1 MRTRGRNGWTALC
14 VAVGTAVAAIALWL
28 SGALV
33 VITLLSAGA
42 LLASLRLG
50 PGRTAV
56 VAAYAIALGV
66 AIGIYDGFPTDD
78 LLLRLAILSALCGF
92 AVWAAVLGERA
103 RGSHDLLEAILE
115 NVADG
120 VTAQDRS
127 GDLVFANQ
135 AAVRAVG
142 LSSADEMLAAPRGE
156 LVRRFEIFDEE
167 GRPFDPSRL
176 PGRRALRG
184 EDPEPT
190 VMRYHDLETGED
202 RWSTVKA
209 TPLRNDAGEVELA
222 ISVMEDVTDR
232 MRAQRAERFLS
243 ESSKLLSTS
252 LEYATTLQ
260 RVADLAVHEMADWCN
275 VDVVDESG
283 HLARVALAAADATR
297 LPLARELRERYPP
310 DPSGD
315 SRTYAVLDSGRS
327 QLYPEIPDELV
338 RQAARDERHLEL
350 MRSLGMHSA
359 MLVPMVARGRTLG
372 VISFVASDPGR
383 RYDAEDLALAEE
395 LARRAAVAV
404 DNSRLFTERTYIAR
418 ALQESLLPPTLPEI
432 AGVDVAARFRA
443 AGQGNEVGGDFYDLF
458 DTGRPDR
465 WALVIGDV
473 CGKGAPAAAITA
485 LARYTLRAAAMREPL
500 PSAVLREL
508 NDAMVRQR
516 RDDQFC
522 TVAFGQLER
531 NGTGTRLT
539 VASGGHPLPLVLRA
553 DGRVESA
560 GTPGTL
566 LGISPEPVLSDVT
579 LDLGPGDAVVLYTD
593 GVTDAQAPARIL
605 SQADLAEVLRDCGG
619 HDAAAIAECVE
630 RAATAPNGNGNGD
643 EPVEPRD
650 DVAILVLR
658 VVSAPAAG

>member
-1 MRTRGRNGWTALC
+1 MRARGRNGWMALC
-14 VAVGTAVAAIALWL
+14 VAVVTAVAAIDVWL
-28 SGALV
+28 TGALV
-33 VITLLSAGA
+33 VITLLSAGP

-66 AIGIYDGFPTDD
+66 AIGIHDDFPTDD
-78 LLLRLAILSALCGF
+78 FLLRLAILSALCGF
-92 AVWAAVLGERA
+92 AVWAAVLSERA

-127 GDLVFANQ
+127 GRLVFANQ

-142 LSSADEMLAAPRGE
+142 LSSSDEMLATPRGE
-156 LVRRFEIFDEE
+156 LVRRFEIYDEE
-167 GRPFDPSRL
+167 GRPFDPDLL

-184 EDPEPT
+184 ERPEPT
-190 VMRYHDLETGED
+190 AMRYHHGETGED
-202 RWSTVKA
+202 RWSIVKA
-209 TPLRNDAGEVELA
+209 TPLRNEAGDVELA

-252 LEYATTLQ
+252 LDYATTLQ

-275 VDVVDESG
+275 VDVVDEAG
-283 HLARVALAAADATR
+283 HLTRVALAAADATR

-310 DPSGD
+310 DPTGD
-315 SRTYAVLDSGRS
+315 SRTYEVLETGRS
-327 QLYPEIPDELV
+327 QLYPEITDELV

-359 MLVPMVARGRTLG
+359 MVVPMIARGRTLG
-372 VISFVASDPGR
+372 VISFLASDPAR
-383 RYDAEDLALAEE
+383 RYDSEDLALAEE

-458 DTGRPDR
+458 DTGHPNR

-522 TVAFGQLER
+522 TVAFGHLER
-531 NGTGTRLT
+531 NGAGTRLT

-566 LGISPEPVLSDVT
+566 LGISAEPALSDVT
-579 LDLGPGDAVVLYTD
+579 LDLGLGDAVVLYTD

-619 HDAAAIAECVE
+619 RDAAAIAECVE
-630 RAATAPNGNGNGD
+630 RAALAPDGD
-643 EPVEPRD
+643 APVEPRD

-658 VVSAPAAG
+658 VVSAAEGG